1 MICCL
6 NPDCQ
11 NPQNH
16 DGSKFCQSCDT
27 PLVPLLRN
35 RFRIIRV
42 LSDEGGFGRT
52 YLAEDTDKLNDSCVV
67 KQLAPKFQGTW
78 AQKKAMELFSQEAK
92 RLQELGGHP
101 QIPTLLAYFEQDNC
115 LYLVQQFIDG
125 NNLLQELRLRKHY
138 KDSDIQS
145 LLLDLLPIL
154 KFIHSRGVIHRDIK
168 PENIIRRKRDGRLI
182 LIDFGS
188 AKQLTAAVQKK
199 IWYFY
204 WISWLFCHRAN

>member
-6 NPDCQ
+6 NPDCH
-11 NPQNH
+11 NPQNP

-78 AQKKAMELFSQEAK
+78 AQKKSN
-92 RLQELGGHP
+92 G
-101 QIPTLLAYFEQDNC
+101 
-115 LYLVQQFIDG
+115 V
-125 NNLLQELRLRKHY
+125 
-138 KDSDIQS
+138 IQS
-145 LLLDLLPIL
+145 RSKEIA
-154 KFIHSRGVIHRDIK
+154 R
-168 PENIIRRKRDGRLI
+168 IRRA
-182 LIDFGS
+182 S
-188 AKQLTAAVQKK
+188 TNS
-199 IWYFY
+199 YF
-204 WISWLFCHRAN
+204 IGLF